1 MATDET
7 WDKIR
12 AAEATFKL
20 AVEIQTEAARIFRE
34 TVLDSDITVL
44 EKAKILGM
52 TTARVY
58 QLRPIGRKL

>member
-1 MATDET
+1 MATDAT

-20 AVEIQTEAARIFRE
+20 AVEIQTEAAKEFRE
-34 TVLDSDITVL
+34 TVLDADITVM
-44 EKAKILGM
+44 EKAKLLGL

-58 QLRPIGRKL
+58 QLRPMGRKL